1 MESLQER
8 LKDRELAIKSK
19 KTEKLKNSLGSVQRD
34 VHIFKLI
41 ENFGRFNSDE
51 IKQKYDAA

>member
-8 LKDRELAIKSK
+8 LKDRELTIKSK